1 MIYLIIAI
9 LCSSA
14 MAIIFK
20 ISENNKLNRYAV
32 TTFNYITAVFISLIL
47 MLRENSRIPNIEVSN
62 FLGEVN
68 KVISNN
74 NIFSIE
80 YTLIWCLFLGGIT
93 GVLYLISLL
102 MYQLCVHKQGMSLTG
117 TFSKL
122 GILVPTLLSI
132 SLWGEVPNKFQWI
145 GIALSIL
152 SILIINLDFSSNKFN
167 YKSIKWSL
175 ILLFFINGFTEF
187 TSKIFEKYTLV
198 QYKSLFLFFVFF
210 TAFLLSLILL
220 YISFKK
226 GNSITKSDIITGICV
241 GIPNLFST
249 FFLINS
255 LKYIQASVAFPT
267 YSVGTILVINVF
279 GIVIFKEILS
289 RKELLGIL
297 TTLIAILFLNI

>member
-1 MIYLIIAI
+1 
-9 LCSSA
+9 

-47 MLRENSRIPNIEVSN
+47 ILQSKNKIPNIEVSN
-62 FLGEVN
+62 FLAEAYN
-68 KVISNN
+68 VISNN

-80 YTLIWCLFLGGIT
+80 YTLTWCIFLGGIT
-93 GVLYLISLL
+93 GVLYLTSLL
-102 MYQLCVHKQGMSLTG
+102 MYQLCVHKEGMSLTG

-132 SLWGEVPNKFQWI
+132 SLWGEVPSNFQWI
-145 GIALSIL
+145 GIILSIL

-167 YKSIKWSL
+167 YRSIKWSL

-198 QYKSLFLFFVFF
+198 QYKSIFLFFVFF
-210 TAFLLSLILL
+210 TAFLLSLVLL

-226 GNSITKSDIITGICV
+226 GTSITKYDIITGICV

-255 LKYIQASVAFPT
+255 LKYIQASIAFPT
-267 YSVGTILVINVF
+267 YSVGTILVINIS
-279 GIVIFKEILS
+279 GIMVFKEILS
-289 RKELLGIL
+289 KKEILGIL

>member
-68 KVISNN
+68 NVISNN

-80 YTLIWCLFLGGIT
+80 YTLTWCLFLGGIT
-93 GVLYLISLL
+93 GVLYLTSLL

-187 TSKIFEKYTLV
+187 TSKIFEKYTLA

-220 YISFKK
+220 YMSFKK
-226 GNSITKSDIITGICV
+226 GNSITKSDIITGVCV

-255 LKYIQASVAFPT
+255 LKYIQASIAFPT

-279 GIVIFKEILS
+279 GIVVFKEILS

>member
-1 MIYLIIAI
+1 MIYLIISI

-14 MAIIFK
+14 IAIIFK

-32 TTFNYITAVFISLIL
+32 TTFNYMTAVFISLIL
-47 MLRENSRIPNIEVSN
+47 ILQSKIIIPNMEVSN
-62 FLGEVN
+62 FLSEAN
-68 KVISNN
+68 NVIANN
-74 NIFSIE
+74 NVFSLQ
-80 YTLIWCLFLGGIT
+80 YTLTWCIFLGSIT

-102 MYQLCVHKQGMSLTG
+102 MYQFCVNKQGISLTG

-122 GILVPTLLSI
+122 GIIVPTLLSI
-132 SLWGEVPNKFQWI
+132 SIWGEIPSSFQWI
-145 GIALSIL
+145 GIVFSIL

-175 ILLFFINGFTEF
+175 ILLFFVNGFTEF

-198 QYKSLFLFFVFF
+198 EYKSLFLFIVFF
-210 TAFLLSLILL
+210 TAFLLSLVLL
-220 YISFKK
+220 YKSFKK
-226 GNSITKSDIITGICV
+226 GNSITKYDIVTGICV

-255 LKYIQASVAFPT
+255 LKYIKASIAFPT

-279 GIVIFKEILS
+279 GIIVFKEILS
-289 RKELLGIL
+289 KKELLGVLI
-297 TTLIAILFLNI
+297 TLVAIFFLNI